1 MVTIT
6 SFWSSRV
13 IDWGAAAARFVLQSS
28 SAKARALIRLH
39 MGLSSRFLVGHFW
52 RVRPGGHGEVPAA
65 AGDQLNSKCYS
76 EMRMVTR
83 IWAGSVDRTV
93 GCSSGLQAPSA
104 LRPRAN
110 SA

>member
-13 IDWGAAAARFVLQSS
+13 IDWGAAATRFVLQSK

-39 MGLSSRFLVGHFW
+39 MGLASTYLVDSFW
-52 RVRPGGHGEVPAA
+52 RVRPGCHGEVPAA
-65 AGDQLNSKCYS
+65 SLRDQLSSRLSSKCYL

-83 IWAGSVDRTV
+83 RWAGSVERTV
-93 GCSSGLQAPSA
+93 GCC
-104 LRPRAN
+104 
-110 SA
+110 